1 MIQAMYNDIFIKSC
15 KALSN
20 IEWDAYLIHKAYPMY
35 CISYNVDKNTA
46 KFTHD
51 IKDTRKDTS
60 YKKMLGIMFRIN
72 ERLKQ
77 YAQRLRIENDELT
90 EINIFG
96 YFKNDSLYVYDI
108 ELEYKQL
115 KQCVYLTRQEYANVI
130 YNEIKED
137 KIKVADDIITKCK
150 RIDDI
155 LPDLYDDIDNDDTVM
170 IRPSNIVL
178 YSAYSKRI
186 MYFGKY
192 KNWLNDSSL
201 L

>member
-108 ELEYKQL
+108 EFEYKQL
-115 KQCVYLTRQEYANVI
+115 KQSVYLTRQEYANVI
-130 YNEIKED
+130 GALQNNDRDINMVLMHDVKVSTRDALDGIIKD
-137 KIKVADDIITKCK
+137 ALNLGYTFSSINDYTKEVHHG
-150 RIDDI
+150 I
-155 LPDLYDDIDNDDTVM
+155 N
-170 IRPSNIVL
+170 N
-178 YSAYSKRI
+178 
-186 MYFGKY
+186 
-192 KNWLNDSSL
+192 
-201 L
+201 